1 MTLHVMI
8 PKFIRLAGFPLL
20 PLFPLLFSLV
30 FPQEKLFWNR
40 PIPPFHEPACF
51 NLIPTSGAQKFP
63 APVLEHPPHGHL
75 SIYYW
80 QRSRNKEKPVTGTEC
95 LVHHSSCSCFS
106 AGSPC
111 SAPGSSI
118 LPGTCRPAVEH
129 RPASAAGLYSF
140 VHASSFMP
148 QRLTSTEAAFSGQG
162 MTS

>member
-8 PKFIRLAGFPLL
+8 PNSFALRVSRCFLYFLCFFPLYSL
-20 PLFPLLFSLV
+20 RKNYSGTVPFHPFMNQPALTLFRLGAPEISCSCSGASSPWPSIHLLLAAV
-30 FPQEKLFWNR
+30 PQQGKTR
-40 PIPPFHEPACF
+40 HRHGMSGPPF
-51 NLIPTSGAQKFP
+51 
-63 APVLEHPPHGHL
+63 
-75 SIYYW
+75 
-80 QRSRNKEKPVTGTEC
+80 
-95 LVHHSSCSCFS
+95 LVSCFS

>member
-8 PKFIRLAGFPLL
+8 PNSFALRVSRCFLYFLC
-20 PLFPLLFSLV
+20 LFPLYSLRKNYSGTVPFHPFMNQPALTLFRLGAPEISCSSSGASS
-30 FPQEKLFWNR
+30 PWPSITGCGPATRKNPSPARNIW
-40 PIPPFHEPACF
+40 PPFLF
-51 NLIPTSGAQKFP
+51 
-63 APVLEHPPHGHL
+63 
-75 SIYYW
+75 
-80 QRSRNKEKPVTGTEC
+80 
-95 LVHHSSCSCFS
+95 SCFS

-148 QRLTSTEAAFSGQG
+148 QRLTSMEAAFSGQG